1 MKNRRRALLCALAGA
16 ATVLPGAV
24 ASAQSPTGPAGP
36 ATPDERRIAPGISA
50 GGVDVGGL
58 TLAEASGKLE
68 AYLGSKVRR
77 NVVLRV
83 AGRTFRLDAE
93 QARLTFDTL
102 TSAKRALYAKAP
114 DPAAAGGTAAR
125 VDVPLKV
132 RVSTLAIR
140 AWTREI
146 AKDVVRSPRNA
157 SFSIGLRKLKV
168 RGSKK
173 GRKLDAKGTETI
185 VKNALLN
192 PHQTRRLS
200 QRVSS
205 VKPKVTYKVLRR
217 TSGTVLTVSKSEFK
231 IRLFKG
237 LRLVKTYGVAVGQP
251 AYPTP
256 TGTYR
261 IVNKQVNPTW
271 SVPNSP
277 WAGELQGTTVAGG
290 SSANPLKA
298 RWMGIVNG
306 VGIHGTGQEYSIG
319 SRASHGCIRMR
330 VADVI
335 DLYRRVP
342 VGTPIRIG

>member
-1 MKNRRRALLCALAGA
+1 MG
-16 ATVLPGAV
+16 PPP
-24 ASAQSPTGPAGP
+24 ASTSP
-36 ATPDERRIAPGISA
+36 
-50 GGVDVGGL
+50 
-58 TLAEASGKLE
+58 
-68 AYLGSKVRR
+68 
-77 NVVLRV
+77 
-83 AGRTFRLDAE
+83 
-93 QARLTFDTL
+93 
-102 TSAKRALYAKAP
+102 
-114 DPAAAGGTAAR
+114 
-125 VDVPLKV
+125 KV

-146 AKDVVRSPRNA
+146 AKDVARSARNA

-173 GRKLDAKGTETI
+173 GRKLDAKGTERI
-185 VKNALLN
+185 VKDALLN
-192 PHQTRRLS
+192 PHQTRRLT

-217 TSGTVLTVSKSEFK
+217 TSGTVLTVSSSQFK

-256 TGTYR
+256 TWTYR

-306 VGIHGTGQEYSIG
+306 VGIHGTGAGVLDRLPRLARLHPHARRRRDQPVQP
-319 SRASHGCIRMR
+319 RAGRHPDPHRLIAACPAAIARAR
-330 VADVI
+330 
-335 DLYRRVP
+335 
-342 VGTPIRIG
+342 